1 MLPESFD
8 KSVTRARLRV
18 RHGARRGE
26 ARELVFQ
33 GYRIIYRVRPDRV
46 QVLNVLHGSRDLSR
60 MKPKPWNIG

>member
-1 MLPESFD
+1 
-8 KSVTRARLRV
+8 
-18 RHGARRGE
+18 ARRGE